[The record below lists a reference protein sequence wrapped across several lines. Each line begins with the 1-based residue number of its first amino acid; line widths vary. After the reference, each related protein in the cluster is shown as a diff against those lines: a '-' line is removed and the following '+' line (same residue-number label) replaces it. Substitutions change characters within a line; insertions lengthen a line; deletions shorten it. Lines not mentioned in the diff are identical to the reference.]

1 MFLGCGTTGSDGSHD
16 FVVCKNKKVA
26 YPLVGSAEGD
36 FSCVAD
42 CPSTMRVVPGTN
54 NCECIKRMEETRIED
69 VVQECVAE
77 CPLTH
82 YDDSGTCRECSS
94 LCQDVSSAG
103 SRVCTGPAPDQCHAC
118 SYRSADGTCTSG
130 CTPGQK
136 AVPGTSDGTFI
147 CRACRS
153 GYRCV
158 NGDQVD
164 EICPAGTYSNAE
176 GTACDPC
183 PAGQYSGSAGSTS
196 CTICPA
202 GRFSARAESTSCTV
216 CPADTFSSSAG
227 STSCQ
232 QCPAGTESTAGSTSC
247 SPQYSDCQDPAIL
260 SGDSG
265 TITSPGY
272 PGVYESN
279 LRCSWT
285 ITVSRG
291 RLAAIRFTSI
301 DIEGHSTCAYDYLA
315 VYDGTTSSGT
325 QLGKF
330 CGNTIPSAVV
340 ASGRTMH
347 LVFISDFGIR
357 RAGFSAKYTGL
368 RNFQCV
374 SNNGTCTSGCNP
386 GQKAVPRTSDGTTFI
401 CQACRSGYRCVN
413 GDQVDEICPAGTYSN
428 AEGTACDPCPAG
440 QYSGS
445 ASTVCQP
452 CPAGQFSPQYSS
464 SSCQSCP
471 AGQFSNTT
479 GSTSCQQCPTGT
491 ESTAGSTSC
500 SPQYSGCQNPAI
512 LSGDSGIITS
522 PGYPGGYNSNLRCSW
537 TITVSRGRA
546 AIGFTRID
554 IEEQSRCAYDYLAV
568 YDGPTSSGTR
578 LGKFCGD
585 TIPSAVEASGR
596 TMHLVFISDHSAC
609 RTSAKFFKTE
619 ATRVRLSK
627 GR

>member
-1 MFLGCGTTGSDGSHD
+1 MCEEKGELRDVQLTDFNDKNYQQVENKDCGTTGSDGSHD
-16 FVVCKNKKVA
+16 FVLCKNKKVA
-26 YPLVGSAEGD
+26 YPLVGSTEGD

-54 NCECIKRMEETRIED
+54 NCECIKRMEETRTED
-69 VVQECVAE
+69 VVQECVKE

-136 AVPGTSDGTFI
+136 AVPGTSNGTFI
-147 CRACRS
+147 CQACRS

-158 NGDQVD
+158 NGDQMD
-164 EICPAGTYSNAE
+164 EICPAGKYSNAE

-227 STSCQ
+227 STSCK

-247 SPQYSDCQDPAIL
+247 SPQYSGCQDPAIL

-272 PGVYESN
+272 PGRYESN

-291 RLAAIRFTSI
+291 RLAAIRFTDL
-301 DIEGHSTCAYDYLA
+301 DIEASQSCMYDYLA
-315 VYDGTTSSGT
+315 VYDGPTSSDK

-330 CGNTIPSAVV
+330 CGDTIPSPVV

-347 LVFISDFGIR
+347 LVFISDIAIR
-357 RAGFSAKYTGL
+357 RTGFSAKYTGF

-386 GQKAVPRTSDGTTFI
+386 GQKAVPGTSDGTFI

-428 AEGTACDPCPAG
+428 AEGTDCDLCPAG

-452 CPAGQFSPQYSS
+452 CPAGQFSH
-464 SSCQSCP
+464 
-471 AGQFSNTT
+471 TT
-479 GSTSCQQCPTGT
+479 GSTSCQQCPAGTG
-491 ESTAGSTSC
+491 STAGSTSC
-500 SPQYSGCQNPAI
+500 SPQYSGCQPAI
-512 LSGDSGIITS
+512 LSGDYGTITS
-522 PGYPGGYNSNLRCSW
+522 PGYPGMYPPNLRCSW
-537 TITVSRGRA
+537 TITVSRGRLA
-546 AIGFTRID
+546 AIRFTSID
-554 IEEQSRCAYDYLAV
+554 IQEHSRCAYDYLAV
-568 YDGPTSSGTR
+568 YDGATSSGTQ
-578 LGKFCGD
+578 LGKFCGN
-585 TIPSAVEASGR
+585 TIPSPVMASGR
-596 TMHLVFISDHSAC
+596 TMHLVFISDHSVNGHGFSVEYAG
-609 RTSAKFFKTE
+609 
-619 ATRVRLSK
+619 LW
-627 GR
+627 